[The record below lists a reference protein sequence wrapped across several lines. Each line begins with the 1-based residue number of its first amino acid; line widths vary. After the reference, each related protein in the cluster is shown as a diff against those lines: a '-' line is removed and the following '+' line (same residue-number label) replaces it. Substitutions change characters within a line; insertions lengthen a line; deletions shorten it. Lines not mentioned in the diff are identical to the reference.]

1 MDGLQVAETLD
12 YVVRNGA
19 QRKYRGK
26 NKRLLVFS
34 SVLPLGSEGKCLS
47 AIYY

>member
-12 YVVRNGA
+12 YVVKNGA

-26 NKRLLVFS
+26 DKRLLVFS
-34 SVLPLGSEGKCLS
+34 SVLLLDDGGK
-47 AIYY
+47 Y